1 MSKITFRAAALAAIL
16 VAAACGPTATTAS
29 PSPSTAAASRS
40 ATATPAPSA
49 TATATATSTA
59 AATVSGS
66 PRAEPTPVALTVS
79 GHVTRASDARPVA
92 DVRLRFLP
100 ADLAGGCPVACPQAP
115 GPNVVVTSDANGA
128 YSGKIMVWTLEAL
141 ANSSSSQLNLFV
153 TPPAGMKIVAITQS
167 STLPIGPLAPNVP
180 EWWFML
186 ERQITGPIDI
196 TLAPQ

>member
-16 VAAACGPTATTAS
+16 VAAACGPAATTAS